1 LKCTS
6 PIRAARTPSQRPIRR
21 ISASSSTTPILLDET
36 NVEKASAIELADK
49 AFTEAFGLPDTL
61 DEAQYTEATLVL
73 QLLRDNATLSTDEQ
87 GALKAYYSIV
97 PSNK

>member
-1 LKCTS
+1 LKWTS

-36 NVEKASAIELADK
+36 NVEKANAIEFAEK
-49 AFTEAFGLPDTL
+49 AFTEALGLLDTL
-61 DEAQYTEATLVL
+61 DEVQYTEPTLVL

-87 GALKAYYSIV
+87 GA
-97 PSNK
+97 